1 MKVHWTLNAIRHLTN
16 IYEYI
21 ALNSPTYARRM
32 VDRITRRSEQISTQP
47 LSGRKVPEYEAE
59 DIRELI
65 EKPYRIIYRVKQD
78 QIDVLAVIHGAQI
91 LPEEIK

>member
-1 MKVHWTLNAIRHLTN
+1 MKVYWTQNAIKHLTN

-21 ALNSPTYARRM
+21 ALNSPTYARIM
-32 VDRITRRSEQISTQP
+32 VDRITQRSEQISTQP
-47 LSGRKVPEYEAE
+47 YSGRKVPEYEAG

-65 EKPYRIIYRVKQD
+65 EKPYRIIYRLKQD
-78 QIDVLAVIHGAQI
+78 QIDVVAVIHGAQL

>member
-1 MKVHWTLNAIRHLTN
+1 MKVYWTLNAIRHLAS

-21 ALNSPTYARRM
+21 SVNSPTYAKRT
-32 VDRITRRSEQISTQP
+32 VDKITQRSEQISDQP
-47 LSGRKVPEYEAE
+47 LSGRKVPEYEAD

-65 EKPYRIIYRVKQD
+65 EKPYRIIYRVKKD

-91 LPEEIK
+91 LPEEIT